1 MFIVIIIAIIFGSL
15 GVCRHATSKYE
26 AAVREGRRQPSP
38 ENLTGAEVAGEFLR
52 AQGIDDVS
60 IQMHDGVL
68 SNSYDPR
75 RRRLSLRQATM
86 EGKDLAAW
94 GTALH
99 EAAHA
104 LQTGKESGELKWRRQ
119 CINLCR
125 YMPTLLFFVCIVA
138 LVLLKMRFKLVFLF
152 FSLACA
158 GLVSLNIGTLG
169 VELNA
174 NQLLRRWLEKR
185 LARHPAAL
193 ANLEAVL
200 DATATRELGDLM
212 QSPRFFFLSALPGT
226 GKQR

>member
-1 MFIVIIIAIIFGSL
+1 
-15 GVCRHATSKYE
+15 
-26 AAVREGRRQPSP
+26 
-38 ENLTGAEVAGEFLR
+38 
-52 AQGIDDVS
+52 
-60 IQMHDGVL
+60 
-68 SNSYDPR
+68 
-75 RRRLSLRQATM
+75 
-86 EGKDLAAW
+86 
-94 GTALH
+94 
-99 EAAHA
+99 
-104 LQTGKESGELKWRRQ
+104 
-119 CINLCR
+119 
-125 YMPTLLFFVCIVA
+125 MPTLLFFVCIVA